1 MQTVITLIVVLW
13 LSQIA
18 VILFMLF
25 WTKGI
30 ERDFDRLDRKA
41 RKIQNGYES
50 YFRTIRIHSDSD
62 FGMDDTQR

>member
-1 MQTVITLIVVLW
+1 MQTIITLIVVLW

-50 YFRTIRIHSDSD
+50 YFRTIRIRSDSD